1 MKERGC
7 RPRWPAKHRR
17 GVRSKAVQ
25 VSGAHRAH
33 VIPTHIAERRDRLQL
48 ISRPIDWHSI
58 RAAKTHG
65 ARSIRNRNCASSE
78 RHIVGARRKG
88 IARRRVAN
96 LVLRAT
102 VQYSTVGILLYFEV
116 RPCDP
121 CARVRPCV
129 PCVPCVAPPGVFLPV
144 LYSYRSVSQSV

>member
-88 IARRRVAN
+88 NRAPPRVAN
-96 LVLRAT
+96 L
-102 VQYSTVGILLYFEV
+102 GILNTQESYCILRFV
-116 RPCDP
+116 RVIRVPA
-121 CARVRPCV
+121 CARVSRV
-129 PCVPCVAPPGVFLPV
+129 SRVWLPPVSF
-144 LYSYRSVSQSV
+144 YRYCIHTGQSV